1 MHIEPLDKGSDVQYL
16 CIKEG
21 QSVEERLI
29 NRSKELLQKPKT
41 MMDSNEKSRISSF
54 KNLVPDEELLEQ
66 EEKANKLD
74 EIEKQMSIVAEGVE
88 LSQNESSVKKPEV
101 KDIDDMVFGRISGIV
116 KRVAKK

>member
-1 MHIEPLDKGSDVQYL
+1 
-16 CIKEG
+16 
-21 QSVEERLI
+21 
-29 NRSKELLQKPKT
+29 

>member
-1 MHIEPLDKGSDVQYL
+1 
-16 CIKEG
+16 
-21 QSVEERLI
+21 
-29 NRSKELLQKPKT
+29 

-88 LSQNESSVKKPEV
+88 LS
-101 KDIDDMVFGRISGIV
+101 
-116 KRVAKK
+116 